1 MKKNIF
7 GWFYQPF
14 CIYSSS
20 QLESQQ
26 KGEFFSRV
34 LTLKLI
40 LRLLWASLGRSH
52 WQSDSPIGS
61 RYLKGRFAR
70 ASVGTC
76 RFPAGSEN
84 PPNRSSLSR
93 SRAGSTDRSS
103 WSIETRGICINQEVF
118 FGTELK
124 KKKKKKMKRAML
136 TKIKKTVA
144 ATVPLPALFPPP
156 PHENLKKF
164 QNVFLWFRRPKLNVF
179 RSEICSLWKPDLTWP
194 DPTRPDLKKLTMSIK
209 KIQRKNPK
217 CTIMNISRKE
227 RGKGIVYNE
236 FCLVYKVLEELMRDW
251 TRMRMMWL

>member
-26 KGEFFSRV
+26 KGECFSRV

-103 WSIETRGICINQEVF
+103 WSIETRGICINQRAGSTDRSSWSIVTRGICINQVF
-118 FGTELK
+118 FFTIELK
-124 KKKKKKMKRAML
+124 
-136 TKIKKTVA
+136 
-144 ATVPLPALFPPP
+144 
-156 PHENLKKF
+156 
-164 QNVFLWFRRPKLNVF
+164 
-179 RSEICSLWKPDLTWP
+179 WK
-194 DPTRPDLKKLTMSIK
+194 
-209 KIQRKNPK
+209 
-217 CTIMNISRKE
+217 
-227 RGKGIVYNE
+227 
-236 FCLVYKVLEELMRDW
+236 
-251 TRMRMMWL
+251 